1 MGMVTLALALPPET
15 TIDAQYASL
24 FDELTRLCRAVGAG
38 DEAQDVA
45 QDVLVYGRAH
55 AKELRDTSKLRPW
68 LRKMAVRAVARHRSR
83 AQATSL
89 EDREIAYLPAESELG
104 LDALAAIAALPER
117 ERIAVT
123 LTFGLGYEQHEVA
136 EMMGIRRGT
145 VASSLWRA
153 RQKLA
158 RALAPGLEGPR
169 R

>member
-1 MGMVTLALALPPET
+1 MGMVTLALALQPDT

-24 FDELTRLCRAVGAG
+24 FNELTRLCRAVGAG

-45 QDVLVYGRAH
+45 QDVLLYGRAH
-55 AKELRDTSKLRPW
+55 VGELRDTSNLRPW
-68 LRKMAVRAVARHRSR
+68 LRKIAIRTVARHRSR
-83 AQATSL
+83 ARVTSL
-89 EDREIAYLPAESELG
+89 EGGEIAYLPAESGLG

-117 ERIAVT
+117 ERVAVT
-123 LTFGLGYEQHEVA
+123 LTYGLGYEQHEVA

-158 RALAPGLEGPR
+158 RALAPGKEGQR